1 MPNWQERCVQL
12 IDRLASGGDGQKA
25 YRDADAEMIRRTT
38 RGQGPDSATAKPE
51 AGVRVVYNI
60 PAVHVP
66 ALVAAGSTSKN
77 NRPFKNRYDLDK
89 TGRQTVRLGED
100 PPAPARIDVRKSV
113 DEAVA
118 VLARVSDGS
127 NLYYGAAELNG
138 AGMRYYGD
146 ICLVLK
152 PAEIDEETLVLYRNS
167 FDLARPPIA
176 NRIKST
182 PPNTRLQRTIDE
194 AREFEGRWQ
203 ADLAS
208 MAACKAL
215 DGGRWGERRI
225 TTAAIS
231 DGLLNDEDYLEVV
244 RTRSFGCEQLEEV
257 RVAAADAGAEGRI
270 ADRIK
275 QGPSPTQT
283 ELLWRHHRRYADQ
296 ALKEKG
302 VRTRIVVT
310 AGRAR
315 V

>member
-1 MPNWQERCVQL
+1 MAKWQELCDEL
-12 IDRLASGGDGQKA
+12 IDRLASGGDRQKA
-25 YRDADAEMIRRTT
+25 YRNADAEMIRRTT
-38 RGQGPDSATAKPE
+38 RGQGPDSDSAKPE

-66 ALVAAGSTSKN
+66 ALVAAGALSKK
-77 NRPFKNRYDLDK
+77 NRPFKNRYDLGK
-89 TGRQTVRLGED
+89 GGGQIVRLGEA
-100 PPAPARIDVRKSV
+100 PPKDIDVRGWV
-113 DEAVA
+113 DAAVGA
-118 VLARVSDGS
+118 LAGKRDGS

-152 PAEIDEETLVLYRNS
+152 PAVIDSDTLVLYRNS
-167 FDLARPPIA
+167 FDLARAPIA
-176 NRIKST
+176 DRIKSKPET
-182 PPNTRLQRTIDE
+182 SWAKCTINE
-194 AREFEGRWQ
+194 AREFEDRWE

-208 MAACKAL
+208 MVACKAL

-225 TTAAIS
+225 TTGAIS

-244 RTRSFGCEQLEEV
+244 RTCSFGWQELEEA

-270 ADRIK
+270 ADRLK

-283 ELLWRHHRRYADQ
+283 ELLWRHRRRYADQ

>member
-1 MPNWQERCVQL
+1 MPNWQKCCDAL
-12 IDRLASGGDGQKA
+12 ISRLAPKAGQKA
-25 YRDADAEMIRRTT
+25 YRNSDAEMIRRTT
-38 RGQGPDSATAKPE
+38 RGQGPDSGKAKPE

-66 ALVAAGSTSKN
+66 AFVAAGALSEKN
-77 NRPFKNRYDLDK
+77 PPFKNRYDLGK
-89 TGRQTVRLGED
+89 GGNQAVRLGQP
-100 PPAPARIDVRKSV
+100 PPAGIDVREWV
-113 DEAVA
+113 DAAVA
-118 VLARVSDGS
+118 TLAGKRNGS
-127 NLYYGAAELNG
+127 SLYYGAAELNG

-152 PAEIDEETLVLYRNS
+152 PTEIDGDTLVLFRNS
-167 FDLARPPIA
+167 FDLARAPIA
-176 NRIKST
+176 DRIRSKS
-182 PPNTRLQRTIDE
+182 PDRWAPSTIKE
-194 AREFEGRWQ
+194 ARELEGRWEP
-203 ADLAS
+203 DLAS
-208 MAACKAL
+208 MAVCKAL

-244 RTRSFGCEQLEEV
+244 RTSSFGWNELEEA
-257 RVAAADAGAEGRI
+257 RVAAADAGSEGRI

-275 QGPSPTQT
+275 QGPTPTQT
-283 ELLWRHHRRYADQ
+283 ELLWRHHRRYADD
-296 ALKEKG
+296 ALTQKG